1 MIDVEELAVRLA
13 VGFIVAAVVIG
24 IWRRFRD
31 R

>member
-1 MIDVEELAVRLA
+1 MIGVEELAVRLV

-24 IWRRFRD
+24 VWRRLRD